1 MEALAK
7 LNNCPVSPR
16 KMRLVAD
23 QIRGKKVEDALNILK
38 FNQRPVYAEK
48 MEKLVL
54 SAMSNWRNAN
64 DGSGEEEEC
73 VVKEVFVN
81 QGRSLKRIKPA
92 PQGRAH
98 RIRKRS
104 NHITV
109 VVSDNNEVVVEAEN
123 ETEE

>member
-64 DGSGEEEEC
+64 DGNGSEEEC

-109 VVSDNNEVVVEAEN
+109 VVSDNNEIVVAAN

>member
-38 FNQRPVYAEK
+38 FNQRPVYAGK
-48 MEKLVL
+48 MEKLLL
-54 SAMSNWRNAN
+54 SAMSNWRNTN
-64 DGSGEEEEC
+64 DGGGNEEEC
-73 VVKEVFVN
+73 VVKEVYVN
-81 QGRSLKRIKPA
+81 QGRTLKRIKPA

-104 NHITV
+104 NHITL
-109 VVSDNNEVVVEAEN
+109 VVSDNNEVLTEVNE
-123 ETEE
+123 ETEA

>member
-48 MEKLVL
+48 MEKLLL
-54 SAMSNWRNAN
+54 SAMSNWRNTN
-64 DGSGEEEEC
+64 DGDGNEEEC

-104 NHITV
+104 NHITI
-109 VVSDNNEVVVEAEN
+109 VVSDNNEVLVDTN
-123 ETEE
+123 ETEA